1 MTILLPTLAVAFAAF
16 CVWLTVRIVNRRE
29 RWAKWTLAV
38 TLSLPVLYVAS
49 FGPVV
54 WATSWDGTTEVSD
67 LGVPLSPKAT
77 NLYLPLYVMA
87 LKPKSLCHD
96 PLKWWMGW
104 GLPYGTLVTYP
115 RAALQCAGMIETA
128 EPVNE

>member
-1 MTILLPTLAVAFAAF
+1 MAIIIPVLTVSFAAF

-38 TLSLPVLYVAS
+38 MLASPVLYVAS
-49 FGPVV
+49 FGPMV
-54 WATSWDGTTEVSD
+54 WATSWDGKTEVSD

-77 NLYLPLYVMA
+77 NLYLPLYLIA
-87 LKPKSLCHD
+87 LDGKSLGHG
-96 PLKWWMGW
+96 PIKWWMGW

-115 RAALQCAGMIETA
+115 RAALHCAGMIESV
-128 EPVNE
+128 E